1 MTLTVQYCSGVIP
14 ICHHSAGVV
23 SMQQYTTL
31 RPTHGRRRRCRACRD
46 RCEHPRVLRAS
57 NHIEAKCCEIFRK
70 ENMFSAS
77 LIRHICLFDE
87 LQNTRS
93 RQ

>member
-1 MTLTVQYCSGVIP
+1 MTLTVQSCSGVIA
-14 ICHHSAGVV
+14 ICRHSAGVA

-31 RPTHGRRRRCRACRD
+31 RSTHGRRRRCRACRD

-57 NHIEAKCCEIFRK
+57 PHMETKCCAMFRK
-70 ENMFSAS
+70 ESMFSAS
-77 LIRHICLFDE
+77 LSRHICLFDE